1 MRTYRVS
8 DGMELIA
15 DKEKWGGNLTVM
27 QFESDTV
34 KNPQE
39 RMSVKKAVC
48 VELPPGAS
56 HPGAVI
62 RSHQSMESMHWG
74 LDSNFLQDKIKRKS
88 MKAAGNLN
96 TLQ

>member
-15 DKEKWGGNLTVM
+15 DKEKWGGNLTVV

-48 VELPPGAS
+48 VEPASWGVTPGC
-56 HPGAVI
+56 
-62 RSHQSMESMHWG
+62 R
-74 LDSNFLQDKIKRKS
+74 D
-88 MKAAGNLN
+88 
-96 TLQ
+96 T

>member
-34 KNPQE
+34 KK
-39 RMSVKKAVC
+39 STGTHVCKKGCNVSSC
-48 VELPPGAS
+48 LLGRR

-74 LDSNFLQDKIKRKS
+74 LDSNFLQDKINAS
-88 MKAAGNLN
+88 P
-96 TLQ
+96 

>member
-34 KNPQE
+34 KK
-39 RMSVKKAVC
+39 STGTHVCKKRLYVSSCLLGRHTRVPLYVVTSQWKACIGVLIPTSC
-48 VELPPGAS
+48 R
-56 HPGAVI
+56 I
-62 RSHQSMESMHWG
+62 R
-74 LDSNFLQDKIKRKS
+74 
-88 MKAAGNLN
+88 
-96 TLQ
+96 

>member
-15 DKEKWGGNLTVM
+15 DKEKWGGNL
-27 QFESDTV
+27 
-34 KNPQE
+34 
-39 RMSVKKAVC
+39 
-48 VELPPGAS
+48 
-56 HPGAVI
+56 AVI

>member
-34 KNPQE
+34 KK
-39 RMSVKKAVC
+39 STGTHVCKK
-48 VELPPGAS
+48 
-56 HPGAVI
+56 
-62 RSHQSMESMHWG
+62 
-74 LDSNFLQDKIKRKS
+74 
-88 MKAAGNLN
+88 
-96 TLQ
+96 TLYVSSCLLGRHTRVP

>member
-15 DKEKWGGNLTVM
+15 DKEKWGGNLTVV

-34 KNPQE
+34 KK
-39 RMSVKKAVC
+39 STGTHVCKKRLYV
-48 VELPPGAS
+48 S
-56 HPGAVI
+56 SVI

>member
-34 KNPQE
+34 KK
-39 RMSVKKAVC
+39 STGTHVCKKR
-48 VELPPGAS
+48 
-56 HPGAVI
+56 I
-62 RSHQSMESMHWG
+62 R
-74 LDSNFLQDKIKRKS
+74 
-88 MKAAGNLN
+88 
-96 TLQ
+96 

>member
-1 MRTYRVS
+1 MS

-34 KNPQE
+34 KK
-39 RMSVKKAVC
+39 STGTHVCKKKAVC

>member
-15 DKEKWGGNLTVM
+15 DKEKWGGNLTVV

-39 RMSVKKAVC
+39 RMSVKKGCMCRAASWGVT
-48 VELPPGAS
+48 PGC
-56 HPGAVI
+56 
-62 RSHQSMESMHWG
+62 R
-74 LDSNFLQDKIKRKS
+74 D
-88 MKAAGNLN
+88 
-96 TLQ
+96 T